1 MSSYQVTLDVY
12 EGPLDVLLRLIERQ
26 ELDIALVSLAL
37 VADQFLE
44 HVARLK
50 EVSAGNLADFL
61 VIAARLLVLKSRVLL
76 PRSDEDEE
84 EEEEWEEDLV
94 ERLRQYKR
102 YKEAAA
108 RLREIEE
115 CGLRCYP
122 REVPSPKLE
131 ARLLPGDAT
140 LDELVAALRRV
151 LAAHP
156 PTPPVDDVVAPV
168 VIHISACIRTIQ
180 SLIQRYPRLRFATL
194 MRRARSRMEVIVTF
208 MAMLELIK
216 QQRLRVTQERSFGEI
231 YLQAR
236 EPDPEAEIAP
246 LDLSEYG
253 EGEAEEGAPGDAQ
266 ASLAGADEVP

>member
-1 MSSYQVTLDVY
+1 
-12 EGPLDVLLRLIERQ
+12 
-26 ELDIALVSLAL
+26 
-37 VADQFLE
+37 
-44 HVARLK
+44 
-50 EVSAGNLADFL
+50 
-61 VIAARLLVLKSRVLL
+61 
-76 PRSDEDEE
+76 
-84 EEEEWEEDLV
+84 V

-108 RLREIEE
+108 KLREIEE
-115 CGLRCYP
+115 CGRRSYP
-122 REVPSPKLE
+122 REVPPPKLE
-131 ARLLPGDAT
+131 VRLQPGDAS
-140 LDELVAALRRV
+140 LDELVAALKRV

-168 VIHISACIRTIQ
+168 VIHISECINTIQ
-180 SLIQRYPRLRFATL
+180 SLVRRYPRLRFATL

-216 QQRLRVTQERSFGEI
+216 QQRLRVTQENSFGEI

-253 EGEAEEGAPGDAQ
+253 EGEAADATQARLEGEGAP
-266 ASLAGADEVP
+266 